1 MTYVIETYDVWYS
14 LLFQY
19 VYIQTEIQ
27 IQYLP
32 IMSALNK
39 KYCSP
44 AIKINDSR
52 LYIYTC
58 T

>member
-1 MTYVIETYDVWYS
+1 MIETYDVWYS

-27 IQYLP
+27 IQYLS
-32 IMSALNK
+32 IMSALNN

-44 AIKINDSR
+44 AIKINDSG
-52 LYIYTC
+52 LYIYTY